1 MRLFAHG
8 LACLLQS
15 EGGSTAD
22 EFAVVLA
29 LIVGIC
35 LVATQTLGSNA
46 NNKFSNVALNAAAG
60 SSS

>member
-8 LACLLQS
+8 LARFLQS
-15 EGGSTAD
+15 EGGATAT
-22 EFAVVLA
+22 EYAVVLA
-29 LIVGIC
+29 LILGVC

-46 NNKFSNVALNAAAG
+46 NNQFSNVALNAAAG